1 MENISLFPQNYKKT
15 NTYYL
20 QISHEEYLQ
29 LRSARL
35 ISGKL
40 HFQRLILNYREIQV
54 KCPIIVADISNPII
68 VMPAFKFPY
77 RPYPIFVY
85 FYAIALYLTGISMR
99 KAAMKTAQKFGIPS
113 FSHST
118 ISRVFSRMAAN
129 IDLLQSLLYANQYDE
144 KSLLKTAL
152 PGLPKCKTSPK
163 LKSIKKAASP
173 VLAYIFSPILD
184 IQFKESLL
192 PYERF
197 MKYCCLLI

>member
-15 NTYYL
+15 HAYYL

-29 LRSARL
+29 LRYAKL

-40 HFQRLILNYREIQV
+40 HFQRLILNYREIQI
-54 KCPIIVADISNPII
+54 KSPIIVEDNSNPII

-99 KAAMKTAQKFGIPS
+99 KAAMKTAQKFGIPR

-118 ISRVFSRMAAN
+118 ISRVFSRMATN
-129 IDLLQSLLYANQYDE
+129 IDLLQTLLHANQYDE
-144 KSLLKTAL
+144 KFSLETAL
-152 PGLPKCKTSPK
+152 PGSPKCKISSK
-163 LKSIKKAASP
+163 LNSVKKAAIP
-173 VLAYIFSPILD
+173 VLAYNFSPILD
-184 IQFKESLL
+184 IHFKESLL

>member
-1 MENISLFPQNYKKT
+1 MENISLFPQNYKKPHA
-15 NTYYL
+15 YYL
-20 QISHEEYLQ
+20 QISHEEYIK

-54 KCPIIVADISNPII
+54 KCPIIIENSSNPII

-99 KAAMKTAQKFGIPS
+99 KAAMKTAKKFGIPS

-118 ISRVFSRMAAN
+118 ISRVFSRMATN
-129 IDLLQSLLYANQYDE
+129 IDLLESLLHANQYDE
-144 KSLLKTAL
+144 NSSLETAL
-152 PGLPKCKTSPK
+152 PGSPKCKTSPK
-163 LKSIKKAASP
+163 LNGNKKATAP